1 MILYKIVSFRL
12 DEIRGGKTM
21 RELLKKVVEG
31 EDLTRSEASRA
42 MEFMLGGSASPVIVS
57 AFLTALRVKGET
69 VDEIVGCTE
78 MMKLKGG
85 SVKLDTDDYLEFVG
99 TGGDGTNTFNIS
111 TTSIFVCAAAGVKI
125 AKHGNRAATS
135 KSGASNLLEGLG
147 ANINLEPKQVED
159 CIRNIGMGFMNAMI
173 FHKAMKN
180 VGPIRSELGFRTI
193 FNMLGP
199 LSNPSNAKHQII
211 GVFSS
216 DILPVFAKVMR
227 EMGADRAMVV
237 HGSDGMDEITITGK
251 TYVNEIKDSEIL
263 EYEID
268 PKDYGIEYAPIESI
282 RGGDGNENAKIARS
296 IFDGTETGPK
306 RDIIILNS
314 AAGIYIGG
322 AADSYGEA
330 VNIARETISSGKA
343 LAKLNEFVE
352 YTNKF

>member
-1 MILYKIVSFRL
+1 
-12 DEIRGGKTM
+12 M

-31 EDLTRSEASRA
+31 ENLTRSEASRA
-42 MEFMLGGSASPVIVS
+42 MEIMLDGDASPITVA
-57 AFLTALRVKGET
+57 AFLTALRMKGET

-78 MMKLKGG
+78 MMKAKGG

-111 TTSIFVCAAAGVKI
+111 TTSIFVCAAAGIKI

-159 CIRNIGMGFMNAMI
+159 CIRSTGMGFMNAMI

-211 GVFSS
+211 GVFSA

-227 EMGADRAMVV
+227 EMGANRAMVV

-251 TYVNEIKDSEIL
+251 TYVNEIKDGEIL

-282 RGGDGNENAKIARS
+282 RGGDGAENAKITRA

-322 AADSYGEA
+322 AAGSYSEA
-330 VNIARETISSGKA
+330 VDIAHETISSGKA